1 MGGSEA
7 DANAEAQP
15 KPEAESGQRRPLVY
29 RDFNLRLS
37 APDPAG
43 GELRVWVEGETPGG
57 RMSPDDAARPGFQPG
72 LFWDDPANFSG
83 GLMRRLERPGGL
95 DEAAL
100 YRLSGL
106 LADLALPPG
115 PVRDLFNRSL
125 AALASRP
132 GEGLRL
138 RLQTG
143 SPTLAQL
150 PWEFLGLPQ
159 AGGEP
164 KPSDFFALRREVS
177 VVRTDTVEA
186 APLALPQRSQAL
198 IAGLL
203 AAPFDQPELDV
214 SKDREAIEA
223 AAEGLNRA
231 AGGSL
236 VRTRWG
242 ERPADSGALQR
253 LLAEG
258 ADIFHLAAHAIFD
271 PLISQGQIILEKDA
285 DTSELYSGEQLAVL
299 LRGSGAR
306 LAVLG
311 ACEGGRRDGKNVW
324 GGIAPALFREGI
336 PAVIGSQFRIADS
349 AAILLAAQL
358 YRRVLSGFSV
368 DEALYE
374 ARESIFNAG
383 ELKQRYWA
391 APVLYLQHPDGVLF
405 PKASEAGGEAGAFIE
420 VMNEL
425 ERVEGK
431 AIGAE
436 IESLTNGR
444 VKVSNFVKVVA
455 ADATFIGAR
464 IGKIG

>member
-1 MGGSEA
+1 MGDNEAKPAGESE
-7 DANAEAQP
+7 
-15 KPEAESGQRRPLVY
+15 RRTPLVY
-29 RDFNLRLS
+29 RDFNLRLT
-37 APDPAG
+37 APAG

-57 RMSPDDAARPGFQPG
+57 SMRPDEAARPAFQPE

-83 GLMRRLERPGGL
+83 GLMRRLERAGGL
-95 DEAAL
+95 DEANL

-106 LADLALPPG
+106 LAGLALPPG
-115 PVRDLFNRSL
+115 PVRELFQRSL
-125 AALASRP
+125 AALANRP
-132 GEGLRL
+132 EEGLRL
-138 RLQTG
+138 RLRID

-164 KPSDFFALRREVS
+164 KPSDFFALRRELS
-177 VVRTDTVEA
+177 IVRSDTVQA
-186 APLALPQRSQAL
+186 APRALPQRAQAL

-223 AAEGLNRA
+223 AVAALNQA
-231 AGGSL
+231 AGKDL
-236 VRTRWG
+236 VRTRWS
-242 ERPADSGALQR
+242 ERPANGEALGR

-258 ADIFHLAAHAIFD
+258 ADIFHLAAHGLFNPAD
-271 PLISQGQIILEKDA
+271 SQGYIILEQDA
-285 DTSELYSGEQLAVL
+285 DTSQQYSGEQLAVL
-299 LRGSGAR
+299 LRGAGVR
-306 LAVLG
+306 LAILG

-336 PAVIGSQFRIADS
+336 PAVIGSQFRIGDR

-374 ARESIFNAG
+374 ARESIYNAG
-383 ELKQRYWA
+383 TLAERYWA

-405 PKASEAGGEAGAFIE
+405 PRAGETGAEPGPLLE
-420 VMNEL
+420 VLNEL
-425 ERVEGK
+425 DRVEGK

-436 IESLTNGR
+436 IESLTQGR
-444 VKVSNFVKVVA
+444 VKVSNFVNVVEKG
-455 ADATFIGAR
+455 ATFIGAR
-464 IGKIG
+464 IGKIGS